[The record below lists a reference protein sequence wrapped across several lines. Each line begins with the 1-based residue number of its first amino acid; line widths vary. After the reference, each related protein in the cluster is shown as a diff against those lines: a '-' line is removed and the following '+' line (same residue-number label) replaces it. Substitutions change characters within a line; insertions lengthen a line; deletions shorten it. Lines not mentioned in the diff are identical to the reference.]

1 MKNSAFVT
9 LYSKRNY
16 ILNLEL
22 LFMKA
27 EGLTKGRESAVSFSD
42 MEALIMADL
51 DELFDWFNENRE
63 QIIEGHRGEE
73 VLLKDKRVIG
83 YYPDVLAALETVNNN
98 GFQMG
103 DFLIQTCNTC
113 EEDTMYYYNE
123 AVTFG

>member
-1 MKNSAFVT
+1 MGH
-9 LYSKRNY
+9 
-16 ILNLEL
+16 
-22 LFMKA
+22 A
-27 EGLTKGRESAVSFSD
+27 EGLTGGVSLLYPFQIWR
-42 MEALIMADL
+42 LIMADL

-103 DFLIQTCNTC
+103 DFLIQTCNTR
-113 EEDTMYYYNE
+113 EEDAMYYYNE